1 MVARRGRW
9 VLAPVTGAA
18 LVIGAVIRLRA
29 RRGLSQAD
37 APADVGF
44 MRALHAALRRDLS
57 RLRDAAA
64 QLDGSAGAPPAV
76 LAGWDAFRAQLDN
89 HHSAEDDDLWPVLRG
104 ELSDPGDLASV
115 DAMAEEHRQI
125 PPALAGVDAALRGGG
140 ELTAPAEL
148 LSAVVLDH
156 LAHEEREVLPLI
168 EQHLTRAQW
177 RAFLH
182 KERSRRSPRERP
194 EFLTWILDDAGEQ
207 DAAAVLAEMPPPAR
221 LVYRRVLRPR
231 YDAQHRWQVPVPPR
245 NLELAAGGPAG
256 APRAPRRRDDF
267 SLAATGWQVAGAT
280 PDAAVMRPARTA
292 RSPRA
297 RRWLVF
303 G

>member
-9 VLAPVTGAA
+9 VLASVTGAA
-18 LVIGAVIRLRA
+18 LVIGAVIGLRA

-37 APADVGF
+37 APADVSF

-76 LAGWDAFRAQLDN
+76 LAGWDALRAQLDN
-89 HHSAEDDDLWPVLRG
+89 HYWAEDDDLWPVLRG
-104 ELSDPGDLASV
+104 ELSDPGDLASIE
-115 DAMAEEHRQI
+115 AMAEEHRHI
-125 PPALAGVDAALRGGG
+125 PSALAAVDAALRGGG
-140 ELTAPAEL
+140 ELAAPVEL

-156 LAHEEREVLPLI
+156 LAHEEREVFPLI
-168 EQHLTRAQW
+168 EKHLTQAQW

-207 DAAAVLAEMPPPAR
+207 DAAAVLTEMPPPAR

-231 YDAQHRWQVPVPPR
+231 YDAQHRWQIPS
-245 NLELAAGGPAG
+245 PATK
-256 APRAPRRRDDF
+256 P
-267 SLAATGWQVAGAT
+267 
-280 PDAAVMRPARTA
+280 
-292 RSPRA
+292 
-297 RRWLVF
+297 
-303 G
+303 

>member
-9 VLAPVTGAA
+9 VLASVTGAA

-29 RRGLSQAD
+29 RRVPGQAD
-37 APADVGF
+37 APADIGF

-64 QLDGSAGAPPAV
+64 QLDGSAGAPPTV

-115 DAMAEEHRQI
+115 DSMVEEHRQI
-125 PPALAGVDAALRGGG
+125 PPALAGVDTALRGGG
-140 ELTAPAEL
+140 ELTAPVEL
-148 LSAVVLDH
+148 LSTVVLDH

-177 RAFLH
+177 RAFLRT
-182 KERSRRSPRERP
+182 ERSRRSPRERP

-207 DAAAVLAEMPPPAR
+207 DAAAVLTEMPPSAR

-231 YDAQHRWQVPVPPR
+231 YDAQHRWQIPSPVAKP
-245 NLELAAGGPAG
+245 
-256 APRAPRRRDDF
+256 
-267 SLAATGWQVAGAT
+267 
-280 PDAAVMRPARTA
+280 
-292 RSPRA
+292 
-297 RRWLVF
+297 
-303 G
+303 

>member
-9 VLAPVTGAA
+9 ILASVTGAA

-37 APADVGF
+37 APADVSF

-64 QLDGSAGAPPAV
+64 QLDGSAGAPPTV

-104 ELSDPGDLASV
+104 ELSDAGDLASV
-115 DAMAEEHRQI
+115 DAMVEEHRHI
-125 PPALAGVDAALRGGG
+125 PPALAGVDAALRSGG
-140 ELTAPAEL
+140 ELTAPVDL

-168 EQHLTRAQW
+168 EQHFTRAQW
-177 RAFLH
+177 RVFLH

-207 DAAAVLAEMPPPAR
+207 DTAAVLTEMPPPAR

-231 YDAQHRWQVPVPPR
+231 YDAQHRWQIP
-245 NLELAAGGPAG
+245 
-256 APRAPRRRDDF
+256 
-267 SLAATGWQVAGAT
+267 
-280 PDAAVMRPARTA
+280 
-292 RSPRA
+292 SPTTKP
-297 RRWLVF
+297 
-303 G
+303 

>member
-1 MVARRGRW
+1 MVAGRGRW
-9 VLAPVTGAA
+9 VLASVTGAA

-37 APADVGF
+37 APADVSF

-64 QLDGSAGAPPAV
+64 QLDGSAGAPSTV

-104 ELSDPGDLASV
+104 ELSDAGDLASV
-115 DAMAEEHRQI
+115 DAMVEEHRQI
-125 PPALAGVDAALRGGG
+125 PSALAGVDAALRGGG
-140 ELTAPAEL
+140 ELTAPVEL

-177 RAFLH
+177 RVFLH
-182 KERSRRSPRERP
+182 KERSRRPPRERP

-207 DAAAVLAEMPPPAR
+207 DAAAVLTEMPPPAR

-231 YDAQHRWQVPVPPR
+231 YDAQHRWQIP
-245 NLELAAGGPAG
+245 
-256 APRAPRRRDDF
+256 
-267 SLAATGWQVAGAT
+267 
-280 PDAAVMRPARTA
+280 
-292 RSPRA
+292 SPTTKP
-297 RRWLVF
+297 
-303 G
+303 

>member
-9 VLAPVTGAA
+9 VLASVTGAA
-18 LVIGAVIRLRA
+18 LVIWAVIRLRA
-29 RRGLSQAD
+29 RRVPGQAD
-37 APADVGF
+37 APADIGF

-64 QLDGSAGAPPAV
+64 QLDGSAGAPPTV

-115 DAMAEEHRQI
+115 DSMVEEHRQI
-125 PPALAGVDAALRGGG
+125 PPALAGVDTALRGGG
-140 ELTAPAEL
+140 ELTAPVEL
-148 LSAVVLDH
+148 LSTVVLDH

-177 RAFLH
+177 RAFLRT
-182 KERSRRSPRERP
+182 ERSRRSPRERP

-207 DAAAVLAEMPPPAR
+207 DAAAVLTEMPPSAR

-231 YDAQHRWQVPVPPR
+231 YDAQHRWQIPSPVAKP
-245 NLELAAGGPAG
+245 
-256 APRAPRRRDDF
+256 
-267 SLAATGWQVAGAT
+267 
-280 PDAAVMRPARTA
+280 
-292 RSPRA
+292 
-297 RRWLVF
+297 
-303 G
+303 

>member
-9 VLAPVTGAA
+9 VLASVTGAV
-18 LVIGAVIRLRA
+18 LVIGAVIGRRA
-29 RRGLSQAD
+29 RRGPGQAD
-37 APADVGF
+37 APADVSF

-57 RLRDAAA
+57 RLRGAAA

-89 HHSAEDDDLWPVLRG
+89 HHSAEDEDLWPVLRA

-115 DAMAEEHRQI
+115 EAMVEEHRHVA
-125 PPALAGVDAALRGGG
+125 PALAGVDAALRGGG
-140 ELTAPAEL
+140 ELTVPDGL
-148 LSAVVLDH
+148 LSTVVLDH

-177 RAFLH
+177 RVFLH
-182 KERSRRSPRERP
+182 QERSRRSPPERP
-194 EFLTWILDDAGEQ
+194 EFLTWILDGAGEQ

-231 YDAQHRWQVPVPPR
+231 YDAQYRWQIP
-245 NLELAAGGPAG
+245 GPTTK
-256 APRAPRRRDDF
+256 P
-267 SLAATGWQVAGAT
+267 
-280 PDAAVMRPARTA
+280 
-292 RSPRA
+292 
-297 RRWLVF
+297 
-303 G
+303 